1 MARAHIGT
9 FAARKPK
16 EGARRTMPTTT
27 VEGETVLRCRKGDYI
42 RKGERYYFWAV
53 GFRGSRQ
60 YACMKHPPR
69 PSELDGSIFSAVMA
83 AQEDAASQLAG
94 IDTGGKPDDI
104 KADVESA
111 VQLVKDAIESVA
123 EQYRDAAEAMGGSSG
138 AGAQMEEW
146 AENLEGAG
154 VVDWRVEDYS
164 EEPEPCEDHAD
175 EGEPAEGCDACD
187 ENVVSWAN
195 SLIEEAGSQ
204 IDDVSKE

>member
-1 MARAHIGT
+1 MARVHIGT

-27 VEGETVLRCRKGDYI
+27 VEGEIVLRCRRGDYI

-60 YACMKHPPR
+60 YACMKHAPR
-69 PSELDGSIFSAVMA
+69 PSELDGSLFSEVMG
-83 AQEDAASQLAG
+83 AQEDAADQLAG
-94 IDTGGKPDDI
+94 INTGGTPDDI

-111 VQLVKDAIESVA
+111 VQLVKDAIDSVA
-123 EQYRDAAEAMGGSSG
+123 DQYDEAAEAMGGSYG
-138 AGAQMEEW
+138 AGAQMSEW
-146 AENLEGAG
+146 AENLRGAG

-164 EEPEPCEDHAD
+164 EEPE
-175 EGEPAEGCDACD
+175 ACD
-187 ENVVSWAN
+187 DHDELDTSGDCEKCTENVESWAN
-195 SLIEEAGSQ
+195 GLIEEAGSQ